1 MKITE
6 ALNEIIDNLNAAG
19 LASTDEPARVQ
30 LPGALVLPGLIEFP
44 YMDNESFTMEFQ
56 IYLLAANKGSI
67 SLGHLQE
74 SLGKFR
80 TVYRI
85 SDAKPV
91 SIPLPQYP
99 DPCPALSITLQ
110 LRITKD

>member
-19 LASTDEPARVQ
+19 LAATDTPGQVQ
-30 LPGALVLPGLIEFP
+30 LPGALVLPGLIEFA
-44 YMDNESFTMEFQ
+44 YMDSETFNMDFQ

-67 SLGHLQE
+67 SLDHLQD

-80 TVYRI
+80 TVYPVTE
-85 SDAKPV
+85 AKPV
-91 SIPLPQYP
+91 SIPLSQYP
-99 DPCPALSITLQ
+99 EPCPALSITLS